1 MGGWRPGARTG
12 IYAHLVEAGHQ
23 GLDARRESFL
33 VRDEKG
39 SPRSDRRL
47 VVFADDWGRH
57 PSSCQHLVRELL
69 DSCEVSW
76 INTIGTRG
84 LSFDYELMRRG
95 AQKLMQWGARPDKET
110 RKPGAAAPAVHNPRM
125 YPGFRTPWQRRLNAR
140 LLSNYLTGKIAHLRD
155 AVVLSALP
163 ITADLPARVD
173 AKRWVYYCVDDF
185 SAWPGL
191 DSAPLQQ
198 MEKDFVARADRIV
211 TAGDNLSARIA
222 RLGKPSQIVSHGI
235 DLPHWQQTRGD
246 AGLLANLP
254 RPLVLYWGLVDRRLN
269 IEAIAALNARMTS
282 GSIAIVGPQ
291 QDPDPRLAQLSRVH
305 LLGPSTYENLPAL
318 AREAAVLVMPYADL
332 PVTRAMQPLKMKEY
346 LVTDRPVVVTRLPAV
361 AGWED
366 CMDVADDA
374 QQFAACVLARSGAPL
389 PRAQADAR
397 ARLANESWS
406 AKAARF
412 AEILFGDQ

>member
-1 MGGWRPGARTG
+1 
-12 IYAHLVEAGHQ
+12 
-23 GLDARRESFL
+23 L

-69 DSCEVSW
+69 DTCEVSW

-95 AQKLMQWGARPDKET
+95 AQKLMQWGSRANKET
-110 RKPGAAAPAVHNPRM
+110 AKAGEVAPVVHNPRM
-125 YPGFRTPWQRRLNAR
+125 YPGFRTAWQRRLNAR
-140 LLSNYLTGKIAHLRD
+140 LLSNYLTEKVAQLRD
-155 AVVLSALP
+155 TVVLSVLP

-191 DSAPLQQ
+191 DAAPLQA
-198 MEKDFVARADRIV
+198 MEKEFVGRADRIV
-211 TAGDNLSARIA
+211 TAGDNLSRRIA
-222 RLGKPSQIVSHGI
+222 RLGRPSQVLSHGI
-235 DLPHWQQTRGD
+235 DLAHWASTGGSAQ
-246 AGLLANLP
+246 LLADLP
-254 RPLVLYWGLVDRRLN
+254 RPIVLYWGLLDRRMDY
-269 IEAIAALNARMTS
+269 EAIAALDRRMTA
-282 GSIAIVGPQ
+282 GTIAFVGPQ
-291 QDPDPRLAQLSRVH
+291 QDPDPRLARLPHVR
-305 LLGPSTYENLPAL
+305 LLGPGRYEDLPAL
-318 AREAAVLVMPYADL
+318 ARAAAVLAMPYADL

-346 LVTDRPVVVTRLPAV
+346 LATDRPVVVTRLPAV

-366 CMDVADDA
+366 CMDVAESHDE
-374 QQFAACVLARSGAPL
+374 FATRVIARIGAPL
-389 PRAQADAR
+389 PPSQVAAR
-397 ARLANESWS
+397 ARLANEGWS

-412 AEILFGDQ
+412 ADILFGEQ